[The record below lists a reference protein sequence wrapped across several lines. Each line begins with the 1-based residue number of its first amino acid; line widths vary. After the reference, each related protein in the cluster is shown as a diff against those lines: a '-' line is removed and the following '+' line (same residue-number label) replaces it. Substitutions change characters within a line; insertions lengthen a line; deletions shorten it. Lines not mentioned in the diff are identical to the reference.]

1 MAKALRTAQCGKQEA
16 RVRLATARAYLEV
29 ATTVLAEQS
38 RDEFLNVASGLAVL
52 AGIAASD
59 AICCARLRS
68 LSRGDDHR
76 RAADLLKTAVP
87 DGAKLSASFARLL
100 DVKDEARYGVIV
112 VSPRKARNAVGWAAS
127 LVARAGDEVE
137 R

>member
-1 MAKALRTAQCGKQEA
+1 MTKPTRMTQCGKQEA
-16 RVRLATARAYLEV
+16 RVRLGTARAYLEV
-29 ATTVLAEQS
+29 AVTVLDEQS
-38 RDEFLNVASGLAVL
+38 RDEFLNVAAGLAVL

-68 LSRGDDHR
+68 RPRGDDHR

-87 DGAKLSASFARLL
+87 DGAKLATSFARLL
-100 DVKDEARYGVIV
+100 DVKDEAHYGVIV
-112 VSPRKARNAVGWAAS
+112 VSSRKARDAVRWAGD
-127 LVARAGDEVE
+127 LVRRAVDEVE